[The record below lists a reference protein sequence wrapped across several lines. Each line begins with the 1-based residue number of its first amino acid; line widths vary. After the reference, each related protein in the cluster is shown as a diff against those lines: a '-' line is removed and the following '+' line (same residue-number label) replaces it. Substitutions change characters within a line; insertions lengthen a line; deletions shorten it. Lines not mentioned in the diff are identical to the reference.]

1 MCLFLLLLFF
11 GPRSVIVIWWFI
23 QPLRWDAVFHS
34 FLLPF
39 LDSSSCPGP
48 RSCSFLVEPGGLV
61 GLDFLWLGLAMLA
74 DIASYARGSL
84 YGRRRTLAA

>member
-39 LDSSSCPGP
+39 LG
-48 RSCSFLVEPGGLV
+48 FLFLPWTTLTYFLAEPGGLI
-61 GLDFLWLGLAMLA
+61 GLDFLWLGLAVIA
-74 DIASYARGSL
+74 DVASYAGSGL
-84 YGRRRTLAA
+84 YGRRRRIAA